1 MEDVHSLSLHIS
13 SMTWSW
19 SHASRTE
26 RSLGPFD
33 LGTEGRQNAAGPLQP
48 PGHLPSSLCPTL
60 TASARCASESQHPH
74 LSDTLGDAG
83 SLAEVIS
90 FRKSPKQH

>member
-13 SMTWSW
+13 SMTWSR

-33 LGTEGRQNAAGPLQP
+33 LGTEGRQRGRTPPAAG
-48 PGHLPSSLCPTL
+48 
-60 TASARCASESQHPH
+60 ASALLPVPHPH
-74 LSDTLGDAG
+74 SLSKMC
-83 SLAEVIS
+83 
-90 FRKSPKQH
+90 F